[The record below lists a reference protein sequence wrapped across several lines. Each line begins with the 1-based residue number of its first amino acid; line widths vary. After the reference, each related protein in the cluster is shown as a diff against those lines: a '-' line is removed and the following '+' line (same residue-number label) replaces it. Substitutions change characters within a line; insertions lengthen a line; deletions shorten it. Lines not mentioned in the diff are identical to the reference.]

1 MEEDKYWTPEEI
13 AERLKVNVR
22 TVVRWITS
30 KRLKAIRVGK
40 QWRVPDSEIRA
51 FVEQST
57 EEGER

>member
-1 MEEDKYWTPEEI
+1 MEEDRYWTPEEI
-13 AERLKVNVR
+13 AERLKLNVR

-57 EEGER
+57 GEGER

>member
-1 MEEDKYWTPEEI
+1 MEEDRYWTPEEI

-22 TVVRWITS
+22 TVVPWITS

>member
-1 MEEDKYWTPEEI
+1 MEEDRYWTPEEI

-22 TVVRWITS
+22 TVGRWITS

-51 FVEQST
+51 FIEQST
-57 EEGER
+57 RRGER